1 MTPNDTPSSVDDI
14 LGQFCCALGH
24 GAGPIRI
31 RRTVIAALRQ
41 RYRGP
46 LAENVDRWESM
57 APHVLAFMTQVGRL
71 AALFATQQGRSA
83 IGADDFMR
91 ARFMVER
98 EVHRHP
104 DHEKALVAGQLCSV
118 IPGEELPELDP
129 ADAEMPATVN
139 DPAAPA
145 PALPH

>member
-31 RRTVIAALRQ
+31 RRNVIAALRR
-41 RYRGP
+41 RYSGP

-71 AALFATQQGRSA
+71 AALFATQHGRSA
-83 IGADDFMR
+83 IDADDFMR

-98 EVHRHP
+98 EVHAHP
-104 DHEKALVAGQLCSV
+104 DHQKSLIAGPICAV
-118 IPGEELPELDP
+118 IPGEELPDTAP
-129 ADAEMPATVN
+129 VGHEMPT
-139 DPAAPA
+139 PASPA
-145 PALPH
+145 FAFY